1 VWYYNS
7 TTGKMTKHINI
18 RYFFCADC
26 IKKGELSVEYCPT
39 LDMIAD
45 YFTKPLQGSLFHK
58 LRDLVLGITPAD
70 FERYKRRYDQVSIWR
85 RQKSEEKDRRD
96 KVESERDKS

>member
-1 VWYYNS
+1 MGRCLQVKLQS
-7 TTGKMTKHINI
+7 I

-45 YFTKPLQGSLFHK
+45 YFTKPLQGSLFRK
-58 LRDLVLGITPAD
+58 LRDLIIGVVPAD
-70 FERYKRRYDQVSIWR
+70 FEKYKRRYMEVSLWR
-85 RQKSEEKDRRD
+85 KQKKAEKER
-96 KVESERDKS
+96 ESERDTS